1 MEELNNEELK
11 KIDGGFIGINGIT
24 LIALGVPFAI
34 GVLEGFFTP
43 ISK

>member
-11 KIDGGFIGINGIT
+11 QVDGGFFGINAIT

-34 GVLEGFFTP
+34 GVLEGFVGL
-43 ISK
+43 SNS